1 MRLNIVLRYIGLIL
15 LLNAAFLLLSA
26 CVSLLNGMDTA
37 FYPLLQSFL
46 LTAILGAFPLIFV
59 QGGEQISSSE
69 GYGVVVGAWLMS
81 CLMCMLPYMLWGG
94 EFTLADAWFESVSGF
109 TTTGSTSL
117 SNVEALP
124 KGLLFWRA
132 STHWLG
138 GVGVVMFVLVV
149 LPSMGSTKMRLSSV
163 ELSSMAKDNFRYRT
177 QKTLQILIVVYVG
190 LTLIQTVLLKI
201 VGMGWFDAV
210 CNSFSTIATGGF
222 CTRNSSIASFN
233 NAGVEFIVMFFML
246 VSGLHF
252 GLIYGTLTGKNN
264 NIFKSEISKYYIFST
279 LAGGVVIAISLWL
292 TDIYPNIWISLRY
305 SLFQIISVA
314 STTGFATA
322 DSSVWTPLAIVVLM
336 LFTIQCACAGSTAGG
351 IKCDRIL
358 LSFKAMK
365 AAIIQRQHPNAIIRV
380 KLNGVIQENNTVNM
394 AMLFIVL
401 YLMLLGIG
409 TVAVAAFGI
418 DLETSFSMTVASMA
432 NAGAGFGQVGL
443 MGNYHEMPGMVK
455 FIATIMML
463 LGRFEIF
470 GFIQLFFLNK
480 WK

>member
-1 MRLNIVLRYIGLIL
+1 
-15 LLNAAFLLLSA
+15 
-26 CVSLLNGMDTA
+26 
-37 FYPLLQSFL
+37 
-46 LTAILGAFPLIFV
+46 
-59 QGGEQISSSE
+59 
-69 GYGVVVGAWLMS
+69 
-81 CLMCMLPYMLWGG
+81 
-94 EFTLADAWFESVSGF
+94 
-109 TTTGSTSL
+109 
-117 SNVEALP
+117 
-124 KGLLFWRA
+124 
-132 STHWLG
+132 
-138 GVGVVMFVLVV
+138 
-149 LPSMGSTKMRLSSV
+149 
-163 ELSSMAKDNFRYRT
+163 
-177 QKTLQILIVVYVG
+177 
-190 LTLIQTVLLKI
+190 
-201 VGMGWFDAV
+201 
-210 CNSFSTIATGGF
+210 
-222 CTRNSSIASFN
+222 
-233 NAGVEFIVMFFML
+233 MFFML

-409 TVAVAAFGI
+409 TVVVAAFGI

-432 NAGAGFGQVGL
+432 NAGAGFGQVGS

>member
-1 MRLNIVLRYIGLIL
+1 
-15 LLNAAFLLLSA
+15 
-26 CVSLLNGMDTA
+26 
-37 FYPLLQSFL
+37 
-46 LTAILGAFPLIFV
+46 
-59 QGGEQISSSE
+59 
-69 GYGVVVGAWLMS
+69 
-81 CLMCMLPYMLWGG
+81 
-94 EFTLADAWFESVSGF
+94 
-109 TTTGSTSL
+109 
-117 SNVEALP
+117 
-124 KGLLFWRA
+124 
-132 STHWLG
+132 
-138 GVGVVMFVLVV
+138 
-149 LPSMGSTKMRLSSV
+149 
-163 ELSSMAKDNFRYRT
+163 MAKDNFRYRT

-409 TVAVAAFGI
+409 TVVVAAFGI

-432 NAGAGFGQVGL
+432 NAGAGFGQVGS